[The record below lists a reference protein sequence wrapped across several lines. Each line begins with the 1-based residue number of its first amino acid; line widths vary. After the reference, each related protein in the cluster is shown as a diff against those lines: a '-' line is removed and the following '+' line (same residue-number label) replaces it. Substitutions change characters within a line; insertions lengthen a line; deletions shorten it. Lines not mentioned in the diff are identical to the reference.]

1 MLWLMEKDNVL
12 HLHVSCEQ
20 IKNRLMISEKQ
31 YKKALA
37 IVEAYKKQLR
47 ENAVSGCFT
56 LDDLVELRGTIQVPS
71 LKEGIVDEDFASD
84 IEEKLYQKG
93 HTCKFVS
100 LDDMGFI
107 SISFFDS
114 KVTDERMLLVLDILN
129 NR

>member
-1 MLWLMEKDNVL
+1 
-12 HLHVSCEQ
+12 
-20 IKNRLMISEKQ
+20 MISEKQ
-31 YKKALA
+31 YKKALS
-37 IVEAYKKQLR
+37 IVQAYRKQLR

-56 LDDLVELRGTIQVPS
+56 LSDLVELSGTIQVPS

-84 IEEKLYQKG
+84 IEEKLYLQG

-100 LDDMGFI
+100 LDYMGFI

-114 KVTDERMLLVLDILN
+114 KVTEERKLLVLDILN

>member
-1 MLWLMEKDNVL
+1 
-12 HLHVSCEQ
+12 
-20 IKNRLMISEKQ
+20 MITEKQ

-56 LDDLVELRGTIQVPS
+56 LDDLVELSGTIQVPS

-84 IEEKLYQKG
+84 IEEKLYKKG

>member
-1 MLWLMEKDNVL
+1 
-12 HLHVSCEQ
+12 
-20 IKNRLMISEKQ
+20 MISEKQ

-37 IVEAYKKQLR
+37 IVKAYKKQLR
-47 ENAVSGCFT
+47 VNAVSGCFT
-56 LDDLVELRGTIQVPS
+56 LDDLVELSGTIQVPS

-107 SISFFDS
+107 SISFFDN